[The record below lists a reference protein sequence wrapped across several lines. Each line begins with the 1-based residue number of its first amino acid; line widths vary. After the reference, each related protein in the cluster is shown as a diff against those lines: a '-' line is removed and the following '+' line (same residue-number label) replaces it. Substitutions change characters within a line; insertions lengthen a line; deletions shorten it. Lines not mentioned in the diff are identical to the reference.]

1 MSKTLEDIKTLYC
14 STEEIKKY
22 RSLYFSLDETI
33 ILWVKPPANKSKLL
47 TQLRKIGDYT
57 GQYVTSVR
65 YKDLLEWNYDYTEVY
80 FGRKTWSLEI
90 EKVYSTYHKN
100 DNCSYCSEYHDNLKK
115 NLIYGIKIYRP
126 GAIPI
131 RYKDRLKHWKKF

>member
-1 MSKTLEDIKTLYC
+1 MKTLEDCITPYY
-14 STEEIKKY
+14 TIEEIKQFK
-22 RSLYFSLDETI
+22 SLYFSLDETI
-33 ILWVKPPANKSKLL
+33 ILFVKPPSKKSKLL

-65 YKDLLEWNYDYTEVY
+65 YRDLLKWNNDCTEVE
-80 FGRKTWSLEI
+80 FGWGTWTLEI

-100 DNCSYCSEYHDNLKK
+100 DNCSYCLEYRDNLKK

-131 RYKDRLKHWKKF
+131 RYKERVKHWKNF